1 MHNQTQITYKQQM
14 MIDMIEENLGVK
26 FYGNTRKE
34 ASQFIGGYMEAFQR
48 EAMED
53 ECNSYGLPNQ

>member
-1 MHNQTQITYKQQM
+1 